1 MTHLSLLQ
9 TFVPFTFRGFWMG
22 DSKTCKALRFVP
34 ATENLA
40 STEDIEKLEAL
51 LGLNEI
57 MLSHMFDF

>member
-1 MTHLSLLQ
+1 M
-9 TFVPFTFRGFWMG
+9 PFKFRSFWTG

-40 STEDIEKLEAL
+40 GPEDTEKMEDL

-57 MLSHMFDF
+57 IEPHV